1 MNRWPWPRRWSRP
14 MSRRAALAPALLAT
28 IGVLMAA
35 KIALLA
41 QDAMRTLVFSALP
54 KAPVVVGTIATG
66 PDMEPAAGPGEG
78 APAASVPAHQA
89 ARPAPQTEPARTPAP
104 PAPRL
109 ILDRLS
115 QSEVEVLQ
123 QLAER
128 RAALERREQELDRR
142 AALLATAE
150 ANVATQLERLE
161 QLRAEIAATI
171 ATHDAKEDAKLAS
184 LVKIY
189 ETMKPKAAAEI
200 FDRLEMPILIR
211 VVERMRAPKSAD
223 VLARMDPAKAK
234 QLTAELARRTDLL
247 RSAGRS

>member
-1 MNRWPWPRRWSRP
+1 
-14 MSRRAALAPALLAT
+14 MSRRAIVAPALLAT
-28 IGVLMAA
+28 IGVLAAA
-35 KIALLA
+35 KFALVA
-41 QDAMRTLVFSALP
+41 QDAARNLSAAGTAGTLGAGKDP
-54 KAPVVVGTIATG
+54 AAD
-66 PDMEPAAGPGEG
+66 DMEPAAGPGEKTAAASAPERAG
-78 APAASVPAHQA
+78 ARAAPQAQPAPAPA
-89 ARPAPQTEPARTPAP
+89 E

-109 ILDRLS
+109 APGRLS
-115 QSEVEVLQ
+115 QSEIEVLQ

-171 ATHDAKEDAKLAS
+171 ATHDAKEDEKLAS

-200 FDRLEMPILIR
+200 FDRLEMPILLKM
-211 VVERMRAPKSAD
+211 VERMRAPKSAD

-234 QLTAELARRTDLL
+234 QVTAELARRSDLL
-247 RSAGRS
+247 RTAGRS

>member
-1 MNRWPWPRRWSRP
+1 M
-14 MSRRAALAPALLAT
+14 
-28 IGVLMAA
+28 
-35 KIALLA
+35 
-41 QDAMRTLVFSALP
+41 
-54 KAPVVVGTIATG
+54 
-66 PDMEPAAGPGEG
+66 
-78 APAASVPAHQA
+78 
-89 ARPAPQTEPARTPAP
+89 
-104 PAPRL
+104 
-109 ILDRLS
+109 
-115 QSEVEVLQ
+115 LQ

-211 VVERMRAPKSAD
+211 VVERMRAAKIGGRAGAHGSDQGQAGDRGAGAADRAAAHRRPQLIRRSA
-223 VLARMDPAKAK
+223 VW
-234 QLTAELARRTDLL
+234 LTAP
-247 RSAGRS
+247 

>member
-1 MNRWPWPRRWSRP
+1 MNPWPW
-14 MSRRAALAPALLAT
+14 SRRRPRPIARRAHIAPILLAAIGVLAVAKVALLAH
-28 IGVLMAA
+28 
-35 KIALLA
+35 
-41 QDAMRTLVFSALP
+41 DAVRMLSPQALP
-54 KAPVVVGTIATG
+54 ESPVVPGKAAAAR
-66 PDMEPAAGPGEG
+66 DMEPAAGPGENTS
-78 APAASVPAHQA
+78 AAVSPEREAARAASQA
-89 ARPAPQTEPARTPAP
+89 EPTRAPLS
-104 PAPRL
+104 PRL
-109 ILDRLS
+109 ALDRLS
-115 QSEVEVLQ
+115 QSEIDVLQ

-142 AALLATAE
+142 TALLATAE

-171 ATHDAKEDAKLAS
+171 ATHDAKEDGKLAS

-223 VLARMDPAKAK
+223 VLARMDPTKAK
-234 QLTAELARRTDLL
+234 QVTAELARRTELL
-247 RSAGRS
+247 RTAGRS

>member
-1 MNRWPWPRRWSRP
+1 VPWSRRRP
-14 MSRRAALAPALLAT
+14 RPISRRALIAPILLAT
-28 IGVLMAA
+28 IGVLAAA
-35 KIALLA
+35 KVALLA
-41 QDAMRTLVFSALP
+41 QDAVRMLSAQALP
-54 KAPVVVGTIATG
+54 DSPVVPGKAAAAR
-66 PDMEPAAGPGEG
+66 DMEPAAGPGENTSAAG
-78 APAASVPAHQA
+78 VPEREAARAASQA
-89 ARPAPQTEPARTPAP
+89 EPTRAPL
-104 PAPRL
+104 APRVA
-109 ILDRLS
+109 LDRPS
-115 QSEVEVLQ
+115 QSEIEVLQ

-128 RAALERREQELDRR
+128 RTALERREQELDRR

-150 ANVATQLERLE
+150 ANVAAQLERLE

-223 VLARMDPAKAK
+223 VLARMDPTKAK
-234 QLTAELARRTDLL
+234 QVTAELARRTELL
-247 RSAGRS
+247 RTAGRS